1 MNEFHTL
8 NGTCSTLIPQGPG
21 YENVS
26 LANQVC
32 TTVGSLPGMTIVDG
46 NRFASLSYGYSYS
59 DLSLLKC
66 NVPQNYGIICA
77 FGVGSLA
84 LPLITAQ
91 YMRSLSSREA
101 LSLQREDKPARN
113 RYTSRLNF
121 KVASEKVTTSNDVFT
136 WQHIQYTVP
145 VSSGER
151 RLLDDVSGYVAPGK
165 LTALMGES
173 GAGKVCHLSC
183 LWSSRSTFHHRRR
196 YSMS

>member
-1 MNEFHTL
+1 MCHRTM
-8 NGTCSTLIPQGPG
+8 
-21 YENVS
+21 VS
-26 LANQVC
+26 YVL
-32 TTVGSLPGMTIVDG
+32 S
-46 NRFASLSYGYSYS
+46 ASVPLRCH
-59 DLSLLKC
+59 LSLR
-66 NVPQNYGIICA
+66 NIIPALC
-77 FGVGSLA
+77 SL
-84 LPLITAQ
+84 L
-91 YMRSLSSREA
+91 RSLSSREA

-196 YSMS
+196 YCCYRKAVCQWAAPSCGLPAQTLVNHGFV